1 MSARDFTERDI
12 HLALDGELPQDER
25 AAYEAWLDAMP
36 DKRARAARFAADISL
51 LRAAVAGVAGET
63 VPERLSRIVDSGAA
77 APSGVRPASRWWAT
91 AAAAVILA
99 AGLAGGYIIGSSGT
113 LGEDP
118 ASLRLAADAVS
129 AFLTFDAD
137 QSHAVEVGGSDRNYL
152 EHWLSKRTGLK
163 LVAPDLSAQGF
174 ELLGGRILPGDGKP
188 AALLVYKDTV
198 GNQVSIYL
206 TAQGKEKTRGTYVGE
221 GGRPVAVYWLDKGF
235 GCAIVSALPDER
247 QNEVVG
253 SAWRQIKEGLAG

>member
-1 MSARDFTERDI
+1 MSARDFSERDI
-12 HLALDGELPQDER
+12 HLALDGELPEDER
-25 AAYEAWLDAMP
+25 AAYEAWLEAMP
-36 DKRARAARFAADISL
+36 DKKARAARFAADISL
-51 LRAAVAGVAGET
+51 VRAAVANVIGET
-63 VPERLSRIVDSGAA
+63 VPERLSRIVDSGSAG
-77 APSGVRPASRWWAT
+77 PTGVRPAPRWWAA

-99 AGLAGGYIIGSSGT
+99 AGLAGGYIIGASGT

-118 ASLRLAADAVS
+118 TSLRLADNAVS
-129 AFLTFDAD
+129 AYLTFDAD
-137 QSHAVEVGGSDRNYL
+137 QSHAVEVGGSDKNYL

-163 LVAPDLSAQGF
+163 LVAPDLTAQGF
-174 ELLGGRILPGDGKP
+174 ELLGGRILPGEESP
-188 AALLVYKDTV
+188 AALLVYKDAV

-206 TAQGKEKTRGTYVGE
+206 TAEGKAKSKGTYMAD